1 MKQMNLLQAINSA
14 LDLAMAQDERVLC
27 FGEDVGAFGGVFRAT
42 SQLQQKYGQQRCF
55 NTPLTEQGIIGF
67 ANGLAAQGQLPVA
80 EIQFADY
87 IFPAFDQIVNETA
100 KYRYRSGNQFN
111 VGGLTIRSPYGG
123 GIHGGLYHSQSP
135 EAYFTHTPGLKVVV
149 PRNPEQAKG
158 LLLAAIRD
166 PDPVLFFEPK
176 KLYRAAV
183 GPVPEED
190 YMHPLGQAEVL
201 REGQDITLVAW
212 GAQVQTIEQAAD
224 QAAELGI
231 SCEVIDL
238 RSLLPWDQETLAR
251 SLRKTGRMVIN
262 HEAPR
267 TSGFGA
273 ELVASL
279 QENCFYS
286 LEAPIRRVTGWDTPF
301 PLALEKEYFPNAL
314 RTLDAIQA
322 CLDD

>member
-1 MKQMNLLQAINSA
+1 MSQMNLLQAINSA
-14 LDLAMAQDERVLC
+14 LDTAMKQDERVLC

-42 SQLQQKYGQQRCF
+42 SHLQEKYGKHRCF

-67 ANGLAAQGQLPVA
+67 ANGLATQGQVPVA

-100 KYRYRSGNQFN
+100 KYRYRSGNEFN
-111 VGGLTIRSPYGG
+111 VGSLTIRTPYGG

-158 LLLAAIRD
+158 LLLASIRD
-166 PDPVLFFEPK
+166 DNPVLFFEPK

-183 GPVPEED
+183 GEVPDED
-190 YMHPLGQAEVL
+190 YTLPLGQAEVL
-201 REGQDITLVAW
+201 REGTDVTLVAW
-212 GAQVQTIEQAAD
+212 GAQVQAIEKAAD
-224 QAAELGI
+224 LAAEVGI

-238 RSLLPWDQETLAR
+238 RTLLPWDHDTLAT
-251 SLRKTGRMVIN
+251 SLKKTGRLIIN

-273 ELVASL
+273 ELAASL
-279 QENCFYS
+279 QESCFLY
-286 LEAPIRRVTGWDTPF
+286 LESPILRVTGWDTPF
-301 PLALEKEYFPNAL
+301 PLALEKEYFPNEL
-314 RTLDAIQA
+314 RTLDAIKA
-322 CLDD
+322 SVGY